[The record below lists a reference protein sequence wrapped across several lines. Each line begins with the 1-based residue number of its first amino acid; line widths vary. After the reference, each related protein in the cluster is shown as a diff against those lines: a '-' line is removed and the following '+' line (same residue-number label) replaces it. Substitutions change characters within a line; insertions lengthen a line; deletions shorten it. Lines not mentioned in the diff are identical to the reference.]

1 VEPLAMG
8 TYNPNSES
16 IEKHWYLVDAKGKTL
31 GRLATEIARRLRG
44 KHKAIYTPYLDTG
57 DFVVVINAGQI
68 KVTGNKA
75 TDKIYYHHTNYPG
88 GLRAISLGKMLE
100 TKPSRVLEK
109 AVKGMLP
116 KGPLGRKIFSK
127 LKVYAGAEHPHDA
140 QNPQVLDI
148 KGA

>member
-1 VEPLAMG
+1 MG
-8 TYNPNSES
+8 TYNPSSET

-57 DFVVVINAGQI
+57 DFVVVVNAEQI
-68 KVTGNKA
+68 KVTGKKA
-75 TDKIYYHHTNYPG
+75 TDKVYYHHTNYPG
-88 GLRAISLGKMLE
+88 GLRAITLGKMLE

-116 KGPLGRKIFSK
+116 RGPLGRKIFSK
-127 LKVYAGAEHPHDA
+127 LKVYAGAEHPHEA

-148 KGA
+148 KEA

>member
-1 VEPLAMG
+1 MG
-8 TYNPNSES
+8 TYNPSLGT
-16 IEKHWYLVDAKGKTL
+16 IEQHWYLVDAKGKTL
-31 GRLATEIARRLRG
+31 GRLASEIARRLRG

-57 DFVVVINAGQI
+57 DFVVVINAEQI

-75 TDKIYYHHTNYPG
+75 ADKVYYHHTNYPG
-88 GLRAISLGKMLE
+88 GLRSITLGKMLE

-116 KGPLGRKIFSK
+116 RGPLGRKIFSK

-140 QNPQVLDI
+140 QSPQVLDI
-148 KGA
+148 KEA